1 MPGRRVRKPRPGAV
15 AARRFQNLPWARI
28 LAVIRARE
36 NSRGLR
42 FASRSRPTPGF
53 CYGAGCPTKLWHRF
67 DAFPVPVMTPSPR
80 KLRIEQIVGVTLVA
94 LLTIGT
100 LYFLSPFLPAILYAV
115 ILAVSTW
122 PVFEWLRNHL
132 RGSST
137 AAAAVMTTFFA
148 ALLVVPIVFLSVRL
162 VDDVPPLVDAAKQL
176 FAHGL
181 PMAPGWLATVPVVGE
196 TLTARWNVLAQ
207 DTQALGETLRP
218 WIGKGGEI
226 LLGTGAHLGSAIVQL
241 LVSLLVAFFLYQ
253 DGAPLVR
260 NLTAIVE
267 RVGGTRGPRLLR
279 AAGSTMRAVV
289 YGILGAAIV
298 QGLLATFGLWLAG
311 VQGWLFLGVV
321 GGFLAL
327 IPVGLINLELL
338 AASAWLFFQ
347 GENGWGIFLLLWTLL
362 VVANA
367 DSVIRSAII
376 SRGANLPISVVLLG
390 LLGGIATAG
399 ILGLFV
405 GATVVGVFFTMIRE
419 WAIEPAEAALVKAA
433 DPGMKG

>member
-1 MPGRRVRKPRPGAV
+1 MT
-15 AARRFQNLPWARI
+15 
-28 LAVIRARE
+28 
-36 NSRGLR
+36 
-42 FASRSRPTPGF
+42 TP
-53 CYGAGCPTKLWHRF
+53 
-67 DAFPVPVMTPSPR
+67 PR
-80 KLRIEQIVGVTLVA
+80 KLRIEQIVGITLVA

-100 LYFLSPFLPAILYAV
+100 FYFLSPFLPAILYAA
-115 ILAVSTW
+115 ILTVSTW
-122 PVFEWLRNHL
+122 PMFEWLRQRL

-137 AAAAVMTTFFA
+137 AAATVMTLFFV

-162 VDDVPPLVDAAKQL
+162 VDEVPPLVDSAKEL

-181 PMAPGWLATVPVVGE
+181 PKAPGWLATIPVVGADA
-196 TLTARWNVLAQ
+196 TARWNALVQ

-226 LLGTGAHLGSAIVQL
+226 LLGLGAHLGSTILQL
-241 LVSLLVAFFLYQ
+241 LVSLLIAFFLYR

-260 NLTAIVE
+260 SLTAIVE

-279 AAGSTMRAVV
+279 AAGNTMRAVV
-289 YGILGAAIV
+289 YGILGAAIA
-298 QGLLATFGLWLAG
+298 QGLLATFGLWLTG
-311 VQGWLFLGVV
+311 IHGWLFLGVA

-327 IPVGLINLELL
+327 IPIGLINLELL
-338 AASAWLFFQ
+338 AASAWLFYQ
-347 GENGWGIFLLLWTLL
+347 GENGWGIFLVLWTLV

-376 SRGANLPISVVLLG
+376 SRGANLPISIVLLG

-419 WAIEPAEAALVKAA
+419 WVSEPAEAALVKSPETAMN
-433 DPGMKG
+433 G